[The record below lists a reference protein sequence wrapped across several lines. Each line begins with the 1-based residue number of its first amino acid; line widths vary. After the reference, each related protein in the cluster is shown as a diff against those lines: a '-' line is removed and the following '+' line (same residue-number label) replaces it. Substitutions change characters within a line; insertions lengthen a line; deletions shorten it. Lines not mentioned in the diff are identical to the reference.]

1 VKKLLASLK
10 LSNVLTIVVV
20 VSAAIAILG
29 FALGQIQYDN
39 EQYQANIRYQFTRIS
54 LRYDY
59 SCDENVYGL
68 YVNLQNNGSKIVQN
82 LQVSV
87 TNELCVGSIP
97 PLPGTL
103 DPGQSIQFYVYTT
116 EPNGTITV
124 SGNNTE
130 VFIRF

>member
-1 VKKLLASLK
+1 MGKLLSGLK
-10 LSNVLTIVVV
+10 LSNVLTVIVV
-20 VSAAIAILG
+20 VSAAIAVLG

-39 EQYQANIRYQFTRIS
+39 EQYQANIEYQFSRIS

-68 YVNLQNNGSKIVQN
+68 YVTLRNNGDKIVQN

-97 PLPGTL
+97 PLPSTL
-103 DPGQSIQFYVYTT
+103 NPGHPIKFYVYTT

-124 SGNNTE
+124 SGNNTD